1 MTARAFARRS
11 WLTLS
16 GAALVSLGAS
26 GCTPSLPYAMQ
37 PGSLKKGSRMH
48 AFQTA
53 TFAWTFTATATRQW
67 DATLQKVQRDVPPL
81 LRALRDGDH
90 AAQIVVVPRT
100 ANEDGRTEDQYEHY
114 DANLV
119 VLPAKGKTTT
129 ARANEPL
136 VIAGR
141 AGTNA
146 GAYDATASVVASATG
161 VPLAVVRDGHFA
173 LYGLVN
179 MLTPLNVSN
188 DALQRHAFKLLVLRE
203 KIKAGEKADWF
214 GGNREPAESL
224 ADIELAL
231 RVIADHHAA
240 VAAFRS
246 EIIGVIA
253 LANGYKTKEGLALL
267 DAQLIDSRRH
277 NDSFVAAHPRPT
289 MEDYG
294 VAMNEFKLPTPTV
307 LLEQLDEN
315 GYLAA
320 AITIARGVATGSVGT
335 TLEGV
340 SKLAP
345 KDSTVRVVLEGLAAA
360 SRGDIAGAAGSV
372 SKLVGRATEGTAIG
386 KRLEQLQQGVAA
398 VKGGAAQVADV
409 LGKARGDLSDLA
421 PRPVTPSPSLPR
433 R

>member
-1 MTARAFARRS
+1 MSRGALARRS

-16 GAALVSLGAS
+16 WAALAALGTG

-37 PGSLKKGSRMH
+37 PGSLKKGSRVH

-53 TFAWTFTATATRQW
+53 SFAWGFTSGATRQW
-67 DATLQKVQRDVPPL
+67 DATLKRVQRDVPPL

-90 AAQIVVVPRT
+90 AAQLVVVGRR
-100 ANEDGRTEDQYEHY
+100 ANEHGPSDAQYEYY
-114 DANLV
+114 DANLI
-119 VLPAKGKTTT
+119 VLPAKGKPAP
-129 ARANEPL
+129 ARGNEPL

-141 AGTNA
+141 AGTKEA
-146 GAYDATASVVASATG
+146 AYDATASVVAAATG
-161 VPLAVVRDGHFA
+161 VPQAVVRDGHFA

-188 DALQRHAFKLLVLRE
+188 DALQRHAFKLLVLKA
-203 KIKAGEKADWF
+203 KIEAGEKADWF
-214 GGNREPAESL
+214 GGNREPSESL
-224 ADIELAL
+224 ADIALAL
-231 RVIADHHAA
+231 CMIADHHAA

-246 EIIGVIA
+246 EIIGVVA

-267 DAQLIDSRRH
+267 DAQLTDSLRH
-277 NDSFVAAHPRPT
+277 NDAFVAAHPRPT

-294 VAMNEFKLPTPTV
+294 VAMNEFKLPTPV
-307 LLEQLDEN
+307 AVLEQLDES

-320 AITIARGVATGSVGT
+320 ALTIARGVATGSLGT

-345 KDSTVRVVLEGLAAA
+345 KDGTVRVVLEGLAAA

-372 SKLVGRATEGTAIG
+372 AKLVGKATQGTAIG
-386 KRLEQLQQGVAA
+386 QRLAQLQEGVTA
-398 VKGGAAQVADV
+398 VKGGAAQVADA
-409 LGKARGDLSDLA
+409 LGKAKGDLSDLA
-421 PRPVTPSPSLPR
+421 PSSPSPAVPLPR